1 MLKVIKDI
9 LEEDKLLS
17 KLARK
22 QDNVTDVIWMSL
34 LLTLT
39 IFFHIRLVT

>member
-22 QDNVTDVIWMSL
+22 QNNVTDVIWMSL
-34 LLTLT
+34 LLALT